1 MGDFQGLAQRGAAA
15 GGVVGNSPILNALQQ
30 LTAGGQQPEQP
41 AAVTGGA
48 DAYSQALG
56 KIESAGSG
64 DYAAIG
70 PTHPTLG
77 RMLGRHQIAEAN
89 LGPWSQEALGRQ
101 LTPDEFLADPNAQEA
116 VFKHKFGQY
125 VEKYGP
131 EGAARAWLGG
141 EGNVNNPGAKDS
153 LGTSVGEYGQKF
165 MQNLATADG
174 TPQRDRGLARLVDG
188 QNGGSRLRY
197 TNQGAQRK
205 GRLMP
210 ELESALNTA
219 ISDVYGPG
227 YRAEVYSGG
236 QKSNKAGEG
245 VGSTR
250 HNHGGAGDIY
260 IIGPDGKRL
269 TGDGLAPIAQ
279 YWRAKGIGGVGLEM
293 AGGGIHLDI
302 HRDRAGNWD
311 YGKLTPGQSAAIAAG
326 NKGQLPQMY
335 RDSMAGRMF
344 GAPQSTTGGAGASF
358 DAGGS
363 EYQPGPGEQLQ
374 AQLRAKGRP
383 AGTPRSGGGPR
394 VSQSSESGSGSV
406 DDSRRRALLNRA
418 KEAIPPAGQSQRAAA
433 RRDALKRRM
442 RGEA

>member
-1 MGDFQGLAQRGAAA
+1 MGDFQGLAQRGVAA
-15 GGVVGNSPILNALQQ
+15 GGAITNSPILNALQSMQ
-30 LTAGGQQPEQP
+30 GEAQQPQIAGGTSP
-41 AAVTGGA
+41 
-48 DAYSQALG
+48 DAYSRALG
-56 KIESAGSG
+56 QIESAGSG

-70 PTHPTLG
+70 PTHPRLG
-77 RMLGRHQIAEAN
+77 RMLGKHQIAEAN
-89 LGPWSQEALGRQ
+89 LGQWSQEALGRQ
-101 LTPDEFLADPNAQEA
+101 LTPDEFLANPDAQEA

-141 EGNVNNPGAKDS
+141 EGNVNNPGVSDS

-165 MQNLATADG
+165 MQNLGASAGQPT
-174 TPQRDRGLARLVDG
+174 RDRGLARLVDG

-210 ELESALNTA
+210 ELEGALNTA
-219 ISDVYGPG
+219 IADVYGPG

-236 QKSNKAGEG
+236 QESNKPGKG

-260 IIGPDGKRL
+260 IVDPNGKRL

-302 HRDRAGNWD
+302 HKDRAGNWD
-311 YGKLTPGQSAAIAAG
+311 YGKLTPGQQAAIAAG

-335 RDSMAGRMF
+335 RDSMANRMF
-344 GAPQSTTGGAGASF
+344 GGSQSTTGGAGVAFGS
-358 DAGGS
+358 GGS
-363 EYQPGPGEQLQ
+363 DYTPGPGEVLQ
-374 AQLRAKGRP
+374 SQLRAKGRP
-383 AGTPRSGGGPR
+383 AVAARGGGPKVSVSSGDASGGG
-394 VSQSSESGSGSV
+394 QV
-406 DDSRRRALLNRA
+406 DDSRRRQLLARA
-418 KEAIPPAGQSQRAAA
+418 KESIPPSGQSQRAAA
-433 RRDALKRRM
+433 RKEALRKRM